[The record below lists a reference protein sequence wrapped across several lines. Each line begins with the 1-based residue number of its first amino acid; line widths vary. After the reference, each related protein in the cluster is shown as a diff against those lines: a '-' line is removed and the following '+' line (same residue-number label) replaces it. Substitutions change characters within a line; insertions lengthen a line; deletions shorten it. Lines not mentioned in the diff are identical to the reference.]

1 MANITLSIPDD
12 LKKKMEKHS
21 EIKWSQVARNAIEKR
36 INDLELLEKLTSKSK
51 LTEEDVEKISK
62 IINYMANLP
71 SCRRRRW
78 LR

>member
-36 INDLELLEKLTSKSK
+36 INDLELLKKLTSKSK
-51 LTEEDVEKISK
+51 LTEEDVEEISK
-62 IINYMANLP
+62 IINKEVARKVLDA
-71 SCRRRRW
+71 
-78 LR
+78 

>member
-51 LTEEDVEKISK
+51 LTEEDVEEISK
-62 IINYMANLP
+62 IINKEVARKVLGG
-71 SCRRRRW
+71 
-78 LR
+78 

>member
-51 LTEEDVEKISK
+51 LTEEDVEEISK
-62 IINYMANLP
+62 IINKEVARKVLDA
-71 SCRRRRW
+71 
-78 LR
+78 

>member
-62 IINYMANLP
+62 IINKEVARKVLDE
-71 SCRRRRW
+71 
-78 LR
+78 

>member
-51 LTEEDVEKISK
+51 LTEKDVEEISK
-62 IINYMANLP
+62 IINKEVARKVLDA
-71 SCRRRRW
+71 
-78 LR
+78 

>member
-51 LTEEDVEKISK
+51 LTEEDVGKISK
-62 IINYMANLP
+62 IINKEVARKVLDE
-71 SCRRRRW
+71 
-78 LR
+78 

>member
-51 LTEEDVEKISK
+51 LTEEDVGEISK
-62 IINYMANLP
+62 IINKEVARKVLDE
-71 SCRRRRW
+71 
-78 LR
+78 

>member
-62 IINYMANLP
+62 IINKEVARKVLGG
-71 SCRRRRW
+71 
-78 LR
+78 

>member
-36 INDLELLEKLTSKSK
+36 INDLELLEKLTSKSE

-62 IINYMANLP
+62 IINKEVARKVLGG
-71 SCRRRRW
+71 
-78 LR
+78 

>member
-62 IINYMANLP
+62 IINKEVARKVLDA
-71 SCRRRRW
+71 
-78 LR
+78 

>member
-51 LTEEDVEKISK
+51 LTEKDVEEISK
-62 IINYMANLP
+62 IINKEVARKVLDE
-71 SCRRRRW
+71 
-78 LR
+78 

>member
-1 MANITLSIPDD
+1 
-12 LKKKMEKHS
+12 MEKHS

-62 IINYMANLP
+62 IINKEVARKVLDE
-71 SCRRRRW
+71 
-78 LR
+78 